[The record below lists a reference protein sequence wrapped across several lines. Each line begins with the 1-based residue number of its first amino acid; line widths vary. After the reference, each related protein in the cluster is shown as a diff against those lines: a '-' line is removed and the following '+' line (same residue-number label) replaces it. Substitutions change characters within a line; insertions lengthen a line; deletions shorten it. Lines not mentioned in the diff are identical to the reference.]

1 MIFGTNF
8 LDALGLT
15 NDEFTDI
22 INNNPS
28 LRGVIIGY
36 TAEKM
41 LRKIFANDNRIQ
53 SLHKDDDHDRSKK
66 GDLNV
71 VYKDYTFRFE
81 CKSLQTNSIKKN
93 KASAPYEMIGNYQC
107 DASDC
112 REISLK
118 NNNKVKTTCLQVGEF
133 DILAINMF
141 AFNNKWDFAYILN
154 KDLPRTKSS
163 KYSDEDKQF
172 LLHTSPKITLPL
184 KEPYVN
190 DPFILMDK
198 LISYNTTI

>member
-1 MIFGTNF
+1 
-8 LDALGLT
+8 
-15 NDEFTDI
+15 
-22 INNNPS
+22 
-28 LRGVIIGY
+28 
-36 TAEKM
+36 
-41 LRKIFANDNRIQ
+41 
-53 SLHKDDDHDRSKK
+53 
-66 GDLNV
+66 
-71 VYKDYTFRFE
+71 
-81 CKSLQTNSIKKN
+81 
-93 KASAPYEMIGNYQC
+93 MIGNYQC